1 MTTFIRPRLRVP
13 ALYVLTGAALAAA
26 FVAHGGGIWYGS
38 IATGIGFGARAIR
51 AYVTGGRDSDEGALA
66 GSRADER
73 LALLRTRSRALA
85 GIAAAVAA
93 FIGLT
98 AGIAV
103 RAAWWWPF
111 ALILAIALMAYLFG
125 WSQYGIGA
133 TDPADDEAG
142 VTQPAQS
149 PAT

>member
-13 ALYVLTGAALAAA
+13 ALYLLAGTVFAAA
-26 FVAHGGGIWYGS
+26 WLVHGGNLWWVS
-38 IATGIGFGARAIR
+38 ILTEVSFGARAVR
-51 AYVTGGRDSDEGALA
+51 TYVTAGRDSDEGALA

-73 LALLRTRSRALA
+73 LRLLRTRSRALA
-85 GIAAAVAA
+85 GIAATVTAFLGLTAAVAA
-93 FIGLT
+93 QAT
-98 AGIAV
+98 
-103 RAAWWWPF
+103 WWWPF
-111 ALILAIALMAYLFG
+111 AVILAVTLLAYLFG

-142 VTQPAQS
+142 VSQPAQS